1 MDVNKR
7 RRRTITEVVGAI
19 MVLLLM
25 CSCSR
30 KEKPDK
36 TDGRSNEV
44 DSSAAAVTRD
54 SLVIELP
61 GADSQTVFDLL
72 KSSHQVEYKSSALGM
87 FVTAIDSIEN
97 SSGAY
102 WVYSVNDSLPKVAS
116 DKYITKDGDM
126 IKWHLRKTRR

>member
-1 MDVNKR
+1 VNKS
-7 RRRTITEVVGAI
+7 RRRTITEVVEVI
-19 MVLLLM
+19 LVLLLM
-25 CSCSR
+25 CSCGR
-30 KEKPDK
+30 KEKPAK
-36 TDGRSNEV
+36 AGGHSNEV

-72 KSSHQVEYKSSALGM
+72 RRNYQVEYKSSVLGV

-97 SSGAY
+97 SSGVY

-126 IKWHLRKTRR
+126 IKWHFRKTHSK